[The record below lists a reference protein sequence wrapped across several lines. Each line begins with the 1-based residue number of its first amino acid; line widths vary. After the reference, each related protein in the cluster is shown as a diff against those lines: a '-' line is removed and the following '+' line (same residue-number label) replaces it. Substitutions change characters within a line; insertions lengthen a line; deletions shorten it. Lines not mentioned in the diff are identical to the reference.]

1 LKAYS
6 TIKDERK
13 LLKKIIAYAGL
24 FFYSLKHAGHSVL
37 VRPAPLICQRH
48 LLTIVKLQ
56 VHRLFNFG
64 KNAVF

>member
-37 VRPAPLICQRH
+37 VRPAP
-48 LLTIVKLQ
+48 
-56 VHRLFNFG
+56 HRI
-64 KNAVF
+64 ATS